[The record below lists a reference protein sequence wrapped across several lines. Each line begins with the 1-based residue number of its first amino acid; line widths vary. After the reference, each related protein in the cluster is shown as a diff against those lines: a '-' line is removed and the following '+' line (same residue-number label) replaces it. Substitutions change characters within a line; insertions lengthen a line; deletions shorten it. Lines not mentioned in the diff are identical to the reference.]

1 MHQRW
6 GNASSLEL
14 AKSEIV
20 DRLLPATRSH
30 KIEGRRSIEVA
41 GGFC

>member
-6 GNASSLEL
+6 GNATSLKL

-30 KIEGRRSIEVA
+30 KIEGRLAIKFA
-41 GGFC
+41 GVFY